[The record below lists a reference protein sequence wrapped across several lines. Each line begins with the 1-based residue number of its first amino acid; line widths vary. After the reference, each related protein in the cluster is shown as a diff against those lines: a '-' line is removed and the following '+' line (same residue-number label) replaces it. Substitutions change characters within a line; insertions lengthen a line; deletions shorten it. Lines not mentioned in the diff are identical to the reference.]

1 MRCSK
6 FLTGV
11 ISGAILG
18 VLFAP
23 DKGSST
29 RAKLKDTCCDIK
41 DQIDHMFGL
50 KEKEMLDL
58 LTTLEDRSAEITDDM
73 RAQLIRILDRMKN
86 KLQ

>member
-1 MRCSK
+1 MRCNK
-6 FLTGV
+6 FLSGV

-23 DKGSST
+23 DKGSTT

-50 KEKEMLDL
+50 KEKEMQDL
-58 LTTLEDRSAEITDDM
+58 LATLEDRSAEITDEM
-73 RAQLIRILDRMKN
+73 RAQLIRMLDKIKN
-86 KLQ
+86 KIQ